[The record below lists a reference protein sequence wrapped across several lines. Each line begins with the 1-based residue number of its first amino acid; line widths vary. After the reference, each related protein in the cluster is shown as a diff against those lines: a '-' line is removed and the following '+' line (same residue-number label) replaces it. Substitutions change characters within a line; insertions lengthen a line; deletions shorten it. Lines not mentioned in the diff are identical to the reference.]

1 MVLVL
6 QSVELQ
12 LQSIY
17 FNGTSITEAIEDHLV
32 ANTFLGHDSSGQDI
46 TYNDGAGT
54 ITFSNE
60 YATVT
65 NVGVASFGG
74 FADGDSADAAGTT
87 RQFDMNAKGNVF
99 IRELDG
105 GTY

>member
-1 MVLVL
+1 M
-6 QSVELQ
+6 
-12 LQSIY
+12 
-17 FNGTSITEAIEDHLV
+17 
-32 ANTFLGHDSSGQDI
+32 FLAHDSSGQDI
-46 TYNDGAGT
+46 TYNDAAGT

-60 YATVT
+60 YASLT

-74 FADGDSADAAGTT
+74 FADGDSADASGTNC
-87 RQFDMNAKGNVF
+87 QSDINAKGNVF